1 MPCRMKV
8 RRYLWL
14 FLQAIQLYHCECATK
29 CNNITQYSLSSR
41 CCAKCP
47 PGTFLSS
54 KCTIQKDTECS
65 PCEEGLYQS
74 KWNLADHCQR
84 HTYCDPNG
92 GFVTES
98 PGNTLTD
105 AVCLCAIGKHCI
117 NEDCEMCVEDKICE
131 PGSGVAKPADRKH
144 RDTECEE
151 CRSGYYSNV
160 SSSVELCWKWTNCGS
175 RGELKPGNA
184 TTDVKCKPWPTPVPD
199 ETPTIVISVIVTA
212 TLVALVAVIVYHRD
226 HLKEMLSRFHT
237 RLKQPKRRGFEEV
250 NGAAAIFQ
258 ETSWQC
264 REQLSEEASLPIPES
279 LAEGQSLII
288 AQEDG
293 KESHLPEQEQATLP
307 NS

>member
-84 HTYCDPNG
+84 HTYCDPR
-92 GFVTES
+92 
-98 PGNTLTD
+98 
-105 AVCLCAIGKHCI
+105 KHCI